1 MVVFSGG
8 SLLGEPDRVA
18 YFHFAESEG
27 RVMQILSMKENEDGS
42 ATVEFDMTADEVASL
57 IQSAVIIGIT
67 EGLKLVEKERMKEC
81 QDLAQS
87 TSNT

>member
-1 MVVFSGG
+1 MK
-8 SLLGEPDRVA
+8 
-18 YFHFAESEG
+18 
-27 RVMQILSMKENEDGS
+27 ILSMKENEDGS

>member
-1 MVVFSGG
+1 MK
-8 SLLGEPDRVA
+8 
-18 YFHFAESEG
+18 
-27 RVMQILSMKENEDGS
+27 ILSMKENDDGS

>member
-1 MVVFSGG
+1 
-8 SLLGEPDRVA
+8 
-18 YFHFAESEG
+18 
-27 RVMQILSMKENEDGS
+27 MQILSMKENEDGS

>member
-1 MVVFSGG
+1 
-8 SLLGEPDRVA
+8 
-18 YFHFAESEG
+18 
-27 RVMQILSMKENEDGS
+27 MQILSMKENEDGS
-42 ATVEFDMTADEVASL
+42 ATVELDMTADEVASL

-81 QDLAQS
+81 QELAQS

>member
-1 MVVFSGG
+1 
-8 SLLGEPDRVA
+8 
-18 YFHFAESEG
+18 
-27 RVMQILSMKENEDGS
+27 MQILSMKENEDGS

-81 QDLAQS
+81 QELAQS

>member
-1 MVVFSGG
+1 
-8 SLLGEPDRVA
+8 
-18 YFHFAESEG
+18 
-27 RVMQILSMKENEDGS
+27 MQILSMKENEDGS

-67 EGLKLVEKERMKEC
+67 EGLKLVEKERIKEC
-81 QDLAQS
+81 QELAQS